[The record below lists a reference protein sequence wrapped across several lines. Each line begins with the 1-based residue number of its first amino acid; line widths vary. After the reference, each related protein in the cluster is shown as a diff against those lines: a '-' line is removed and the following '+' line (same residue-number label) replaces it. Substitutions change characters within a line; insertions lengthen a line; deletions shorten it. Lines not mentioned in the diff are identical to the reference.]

1 MALNPLSTGNL
12 ADQVA
17 DALRDAILEGRYP
30 PGTRLVERTLAAE
43 LGVSHIPVREALS
56 RLADEGLTERT
67 PRRGSRVATLTARE
81 LDELSTLRIVLEQF
95 VVARVGE
102 RLTPRTERE
111 LRKLVE
117 GMHRAA
123 VDGNFRR
130 VFDLDQR
137 FHERLWELADHR
149 MLNELVTQLRS
160 RIGAFLRAATAA
172 LPKERLEEHAASHD
186 VLLDALLDDD
196 PETARAEMARHIEAA
211 AVRIRAAL
219 PEPEEAADE

>member
-1 MALNPLSTGNL
+1 MALHPLSSGNL

-30 PGTRLVERTLAAE
+30 PGTRLVERTIAAE

-67 PRRGSRVATLTARE
+67 PRRGSRVATLSARE
-81 LDELSTLRIVLEQF
+81 LDELSTLRTVLEQF

-111 LRKLVE
+111 LRRIVE
-117 GMHRAA
+117 AMRRAA
-123 VDGNFRR
+123 ADGNFRR

-172 LPKERLEEHAASHD
+172 LPPESLEQHAASHD

-196 PETARAEMARHIEAA
+196 PEAGRAEMARHIEAA
-211 AVRIRAAL
+211 ATRIRASL
-219 PEPEEAADE
+219 PEPEGDADD

>member
-1 MALNPLSTGNL
+1 MALNPLSSGNL

-56 RLADEGLTERT
+56 RLADEGLTERS
-67 PRRGSRVATLTARE
+67 PRRGSRVATLTVRE
-81 LDELSTLRIVLEQF
+81 LDELSTLRTVLEQF
-95 VVARVGE
+95 VVARVRE
-102 RLTPRTERE
+102 RLTPGAERE
-111 LRKLVE
+111 LRKIVA

-123 VDGNFRR
+123 ADGNFRR
-130 VFDLDQR
+130 LFDLDQH

-172 LPKERLEEHAASHD
+172 LPPESLEGHAASHD

-196 PETARAEMARHIEAA
+196 PETGRAEMARHIEAA
-211 AVRIRAAL
+211 ATRIRASL
-219 PEPEEAADE
+219 PESEEAADE

>member
-1 MALNPLSTGNL
+1 MHPLSSGNL

-30 PGTRLVERTLAAE
+30 PGTRLVERTIAAE

-67 PRRGSRVATLTARE
+67 PRRGSRVATLSARE
-81 LDELSTLRIVLEQF
+81 LDELSTLRTVLEQF

-111 LRKLVE
+111 LRRIVE
-117 GMHRAA
+117 AMRRAA
-123 VDGNFRR
+123 ADGNFRR

-172 LPKERLEEHAASHD
+172 LPPESLEQHAASHD

-196 PETARAEMARHIEAA
+196 PEAGRAEMARHIEAA
-211 AVRIRAAL
+211 ATRIRASL
-219 PEPEEAADE
+219 PEPEGDADD

>member
-1 MALNPLSTGNL
+1 MALHPLSSGSL

-30 PGTRLVERTLAAE
+30 PGTRLVERTIAAE

-102 RLTPRTERE
+102 RMTPRTERE
-111 LRKLVE
+111 LRRIVE
-117 GMHRAA
+117 AMHRAA
-123 VDGNFRR
+123 ADGNFRR

-172 LPKERLEEHAASHD
+172 LPPERLEQHAASHD

-196 PETARAEMARHIEAA
+196 PETGRAEMARHIEAA
-211 AVRIRAAL
+211 ATRIRASL
-219 PEPEEAADE
+219 PEPDGDADD